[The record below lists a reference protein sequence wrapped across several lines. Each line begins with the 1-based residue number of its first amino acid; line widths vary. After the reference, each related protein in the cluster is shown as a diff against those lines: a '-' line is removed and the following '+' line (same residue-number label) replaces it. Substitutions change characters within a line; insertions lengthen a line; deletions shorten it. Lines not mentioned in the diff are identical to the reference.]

1 MKSIELIKA
10 ICSERSLGLTSNTS
24 PRLENETTGIQHQRQ
39 HQGVEEEDEEDS
51 QTTYLD
57 FDQSSLTL
65 QSTINMNAKEM
76 VRSIGALLV
85 FLTTYSRK
93 DHFEHDQPICSI
105 HSFIPLDLNNFMVID
120 RVGWSTSLDWSI
132 LSMCDDRSIRFVVW
146 ISIWRFTT
154 LP

>member
-10 ICSERSLGLTSNTS
+10 ICSERSFGLTSSTS
-24 PRLENETTGIQHQRQ
+24 TGLENEITGILHQHQHQ
-39 HQGVEEEDEEDS
+39 HQGMEEEEEDS

-93 DHFEHDQPICSI
+93 DHFEHDQPMCSI
-105 HSFIPLDLNNFMVID
+105 HSFIPLDLNNFMMID
-120 RVGWSTSLDWSI
+120 RVG
-132 LSMCDDRSIRFVVW
+132 
-146 ISIWRFTT
+146 
-154 LP
+154 